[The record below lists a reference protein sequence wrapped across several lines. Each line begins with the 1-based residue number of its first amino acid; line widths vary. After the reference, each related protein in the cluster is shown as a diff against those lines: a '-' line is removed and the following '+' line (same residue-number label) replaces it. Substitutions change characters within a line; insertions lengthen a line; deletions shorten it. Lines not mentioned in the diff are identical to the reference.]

1 MIDEEE
7 EEGEGVSLVV
17 SPDTV
22 TPLFVLFALDTKVH
36 TGDVGCMWGEG
47 GLRIL
52 IFPFLPSFFL
62 VRNPYRNAWRGR
74 SDDGFVGEVCR
85 YIYT

>member
-1 MIDEEE
+1 MQEVC
-7 EEGEGVSLVV
+7 GVR
-17 SPDTV
+17 
-22 TPLFVLFALDTKVH
+22 
-36 TGDVGCMWGEG
+36 E
-47 GLRIL
+47 GLRS
-52 IFPFLPSFFL
+52 FSFFFPSFIL